1 MQRQSH
7 GRLLVLIVIALLL
20 VACSFDG
27 STPIS
32 TPESIISSEVAP
44 TKELP
49 TSTPNETNIPTPSP
63 VREIFMPNLFDVEI
77 LDAQVGQPVEFF
89 DDIKSLPSG
98 MYMLYLR
105 DKLLDTQPF
114 QGLYE
119 VRYATIDGAEN
130 NRILSIVS
138 ETSLVGIT
146 NDIDYPLILMAEFKD
161 GEVIIREIDFI
172 VGTVKTIRATGGQ
185 GFSESI
191 YSRSSSG
198 VMSFSPDGRWL
209 VWDCEPEGK
218 YAWCLIDLDRGE
230 GVTIVPGGEVNYG
243 PNRGRGDYKWHPDGN
258 WFLAVCQDLEFP
270 SMETYC
276 VIDPE
281 ERTIQ
286 RWEYA
291 RRPMN
296 GGSPSYR
303 IPSNAISPDG
313 ELIYILKLNEES
325 ALVILGEACILEDE
339 CEEISRFEIPPAM
352 TTAVW
357 SYTIPQLALSHFDM
371 TTDSSGAIR
380 PGLSDLNIY
389 DIESSEIEL
398 IYEYGLAGLSA
409 LGWSPNGKWIALRDN
424 HHVIY
429 LASLTGSYW
438 KVVPETPQ
446 EDPVAIDLFLG
457 WLVIP

>member
-7 GRLLVLIVIALLL
+7 TRLLVLIVMTLLL
-20 VACSFDG
+20 VACSIDE

-32 TPESIISSEVAP
+32 TLVGINSSEVVP
-44 TKELP
+44 TMELP

-63 VREIFMPNLFDVEI
+63 ARGTFVPNLFNVEI
-77 LDAQVGQPVEFF
+77 LDDQVGQPVEFF
-89 DDIKSLPSG
+89 DNIATLPSG

-105 DKLLDTQPF
+105 DKLLDTQPL

-119 VRYATIDGAEN
+119 VRHSTLDGAEHS
-130 NRILSIVS
+130 RILSVVS

-146 NDIDYPLILMAEFKD
+146 NDIDHPLILMAEFKD
-161 GEVIIREIDFI
+161 GEVIIREIDII
-172 VGTVKTIRATGGQ
+172 VGNVKTIRATGGQ
-185 GFSESI
+185 GFSESL

-198 VMSFSPDGRWL
+198 VVSFSPDGHWL

-230 GVTIVPGGEVNYG
+230 GVTIVPGGEVYNG
-243 PNRGRGDYKWHPDGN
+243 LNRGRGDYKWHPDGN
-258 WFLAVCQDLEFP
+258 WFLATCQDLEVP
-270 SMETYC
+270 TMETYC
-276 VIDPE
+276 VINPE
-281 ERTIQ
+281 DRTIR

-291 RRPMN
+291 RKPMN
-296 GGSPSYR
+296 EERPSYR

-313 ELIYILKLNEES
+313 EMIYILKLKEES
-325 ALVILGEACILEDE
+325 SLVILGEACILEE
-339 CEEISRFEIPPAM
+339 KCEEISRLEIPRAT

-389 DIESSEIEL
+389 DIGSSKIESIFK
-398 IYEYGLAGLSA
+398 YGLAGLSA
-409 LGWSPNGKWIALRDN
+409 LDWSPEGKWIALRDN

-446 EDPVAIDLFLG
+446 EDPLAIDLFLG